1 MARSRRPS
9 AAQRAAEKAEALASA
24 RRAVRICTWASLV
37 TAALGILLLALP
49 KLLPVG
55 SPWVQLALGALTLI
69 LSFRARAIGMR
80 GVEGFDGR
88 MSLLGALAGFAIMF
102 FAGQAAFAVL
112 SAVAS

>member
-9 AAQRAAEKAEALASA
+9 AAQRAAEKAEAQASA

-37 TAALGILLLALP
+37 TGALGILLVALP
-49 KLLPVG
+49 KLLPAG
-55 SPWVQLALGALTLI
+55 GPWVQLALGALTLI

-80 GVEGFDGR
+80 GVEDFDGR
-88 MSLLGALAGFAIMF
+88 LSLLGAFAGFGIMF

-112 SAVAS
+112 SAIGH

>member
-9 AAQRAAEKAEALASA
+9 AAQRAAEKAEAQASA

-37 TAALGILLLALP
+37 TGALGILLLAVP
-49 KLLPVG
+49 KLLPAG
-55 SPWVQLALGALTLI
+55 GPWVQLALGALTLI

-88 MSLLGALAGFAIMF
+88 LSLLGAFAGFGIMF

-112 SAVAS
+112 SAIGH

>member
-9 AAQRAAEKAEALASA
+9 AAQRAAEKAEAQASA

-37 TAALGILLLALP
+37 TAALGILLLAVP

-69 LSFRARAIGMR
+69 LSFRARGIGMR
-80 GVEGFDGR
+80 GIDDFDGR
-88 MSLLGALAGFAIMF
+88 LSLLGALAGFGIMF

-112 SAVAS
+112 SALGN

>member
-9 AAQRAAEKAEALASA
+9 AAQRAAEKAEAQASA

-37 TAALGILLLALP
+37 TGALGVLLVAVP
-49 KLLPVG
+49 KLLPAG
-55 SPWVQLALGALTLI
+55 GPWVQLALGALTLI
-69 LSFRARAIGMR
+69 LSFGARAIGMR

-88 MSLLGALAGFAIMF
+88 LSLLGAFAGFGIMF

-112 SAVAS
+112 SAIGH

>member
-9 AAQRAAEKAEALASA
+9 AAQRAADKAEAQAAA

-37 TAALGILLLALP
+37 TAALGVLLIAVP
-49 KLLPVG
+49 KLMPVG

-69 LSFRARAIGMR
+69 LAFRARAIGMR

-88 MSLLGALAGFAIMF
+88 LSLLGAAAGFIVMF
-102 FAGQAAFAVL
+102 FAGQAAFSVL
-112 SAVAS
+112 SSLGH

>member
-9 AAQRAAEKAEALASA
+9 AAQRAAEKAEAQASA

-37 TAALGILLLALP
+37 TGALGILLLAVP

-55 SPWVQLALGALTLI
+55 GPWVQLALGALTLI

-88 MSLLGALAGFAIMF
+88 LSLLGAFAGFGIMF

-112 SAVAS
+112 SAIGH

>member
-9 AAQRAAEKAEALASA
+9 AAQRAAEKAEAQASA

-37 TAALGILLLALP
+37 TGALGILLVAGP
-49 KLLPVG
+49 KLLPAG
-55 SPWVQLALGALTLI
+55 APWVQLALGALTLI

-88 MSLLGALAGFAIMF
+88 LSLLGAFAGFGIMF

-112 SAVAS
+112 SAIGR

>member
-1 MARSRRPS
+1 M
-9 AAQRAAEKAEALASA
+9 
-24 RRAVRICTWASLV
+24 RICTWASLV

-49 KLLPVG
+49 RLLPAG
-55 SPWVQLALGALTLI
+55 GPWVQLALGALTLI

-88 MSLLGALAGFAIMF
+88 LSLVGALAGFAIMF

-112 SAVAS
+112 SAVAH